1 MLIIST
7 LFVWNLVELTI
18 VYALFKKKK
27 GLFDDRYIM
36 TFGTAITSVS
46 SLVIALHVKL
56 LLPDDQAVLY
66 LTPIIVG
73 LLIGWKFG
81 SLLKAPASL
90 NGIYNGIIGGVMG
103 TMLGAVLKNPALC
116 KIPIE
121 TESLIETNMLS
132 LATFSACLLTL
143 VCRIV
148 RYSFRV

>member
-7 LFVWNLVELTI
+7 LFAWNLVELTI
-18 VYALFKKKK
+18 VHSLFKQKKA
-27 GLFDDRYIM
+27 LFDDRFTM
-36 TFGTAITSVS
+36 TMGTAITSVS

-56 LLPDDQAVLY
+56 LLPDDQTVFY
-66 LTPIIVG
+66 VSPIIVG

-116 KIPIE
+116 NIPIKA
-121 TESLIETNMLS
+121 ESLIETNMLS

>member
-7 LFVWNLVELTI
+7 LFAWNLVELTN
-18 VYALFKKKK
+18 VYSLFKKKK
-27 GLFDDRYIM
+27 ALFDDRFIM
-36 TFGTAITSVS
+36 TTGTAITSVS

-56 LLPDDQAVLY
+56 LLPDDQTFFYVF
-66 LTPIIVG
+66 PIIVG

-103 TMLGAVLKNPALC
+103 TMLAAVLKNPALC
-116 KIPIE
+116 KIPIK
-121 TESLIETNMLS
+121 TEALIETNMLS
-132 LATFSACLLTL
+132 LAIFSACLLTL